1 MKFDFNPVV
10 IMLLLLSGGLYA
22 NAIRRLSGR
31 GYAVSR
37 LQQASWWTG
46 LLMLSTGLLGPLA
59 ALSDELFWTHMAE
72 HLLIADIATPFLLMG
87 VRTPVFLFMPPR
99 EILVLVARAKWLRKT
114 ASILTRPM
122 VALPI
127 SLFTLYIWHLGPLFT
142 EATRN
147 PAIHAVQHQS
157 FILANVL
164 LWWPAIEPAK
174 RPMPAELWKIG
185 YLLAG
190 RMGSIL
196 MGALFL
202 VSNRA
207 FYSDL
212 YAAGAA
218 RHGLTALSDQQIGAG
233 LMMLTDV
240 VIMMIVLAVFFAMA
254 AAQSD
259 RADAAAAE
267 RRAVSGSA

>member
-1 MKFDFNPVV
+1 MAFDFNPVV
-10 IMLLLLSGGLYA
+10 IALLLLSGGLYS

-31 GYAVSR
+31 GYVVSR
-37 LQQASWWTG
+37 WQQASWWTG
-46 LLMLSTGLLGPLA
+46 WLLLATGLLGPLA
-59 ALSDELFWTHMAE
+59 AFSDELFWAHMAE

-87 VRTPVFLFMPPR
+87 IRTPVFLFMPPR

-114 ASILTRPM
+114 GSFLTKPL
-122 VALPI
+122 VALPV
-127 SLFTLYIWHLGPLFT
+127 SLFTLYIWHLGPLFS
-142 EATRN
+142 EATLN
-147 PAIHAVQHQS
+147 PVVHALQHQS
-157 FILANVL
+157 FIAANVL

-174 RPMPAELWKIG
+174 RPMPAELWKIA

-207 FYSDL
+207 FYSDV

-218 RHGLTALSDQQIGAG
+218 RHGLTAVSDQKIGAG

-240 VIMMIVLAVFFAMA
+240 VIMMIVLGLFFAMS

-267 RRAVSGSA
+267 RRAVTDSA

>member
-1 MKFDFNPVV
+1 MAFDFNPVV
-10 IMLLLLSGGLYA
+10 IALLLLSGGLYA
-22 NAIRRLSGR
+22 NAIRRLNVR

-37 LQQASWWTG
+37 WQQASWWTG
-46 LLMLSTGLLGPLA
+46 WLMLATGLLGPLA
-59 ALSDELFWTHMAE
+59 VLSDELFWTHMAE

-114 ASILTRPM
+114 GAFLTKPL
-122 VALPI
+122 VALPV

-147 PAIHAVQHQS
+147 APVHALQHQS
-157 FILANVL
+157 FIAANVL
-164 LWWPAIEPAK
+164 LWWPAIEPAR

-202 VSNRA
+202 VSNRP

-212 YAAGAA
+212 YAASAA
-218 RHGLTALSDQQIGAG
+218 RHGLAALTDQQLGAG

-240 VIMMIVLAVFFAMA
+240 VIMMTVLGVFFAMA

-259 RADAAAAE
+259 RAETLAAERQAAAE
-267 RRAVSGSA
+267 SA